1 MGFGKK
7 RSLTERIEMIDD
19 ELVRSIL
26 IATAGKRK
34 KVDEFYTDRAVEILT
49 DKWLE
54 MERRM
59 R

>member
-26 IATAGKRK
+26 RAGAGKRK